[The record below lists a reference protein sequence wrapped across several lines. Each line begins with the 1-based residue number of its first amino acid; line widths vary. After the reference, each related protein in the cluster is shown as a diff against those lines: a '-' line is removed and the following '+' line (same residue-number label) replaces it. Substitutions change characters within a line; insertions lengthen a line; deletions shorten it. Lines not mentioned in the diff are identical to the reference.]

1 MTNCLA
7 YYRTSSV
14 TNVGEDKDS
23 LKRQKQAVEEY
34 AKKNKLNI
42 VREFY
47 DKAVSGSDHIHERK
61 GFAELLAYMKSNG
74 AKTIL
79 IETANRFSRDTIV
92 GLTGEKFLKD
102 LGYNLV
108 PVDAPNYFQEDT
120 PTNKLIRSVLLA
132 VSDFEKSSLVAKL
145 RGARMRKKVETGRCE
160 GRIGYINSMEK
171 VRKEAKRLRRVNP
184 VSKKQLSYNKIGK
197 ALFDLGFTTPT
208 GKPLDQQQIY
218 RLCNS

>member
-1 MTNCLA
+1 
-7 YYRTSSV
+7 
-14 TNVGEDKDS
+14 
-23 LKRQKQAVEEY
+23 
-34 AKKNKLNI
+34 
-42 VREFY
+42 
-47 DKAVSGSDHIHERK
+47 
-61 GFAELLAYMKSNG
+61 MKSNG

-160 GRIGYINSMEK
+160 GRIGYINSIDK

-197 ALFDLGFTTPT
+197 ALFDLGFKTPH
-208 GKPLDQQQIY
+208 GKPLDQKQIY